1 MGAFIGRQE
10 EKDLINGILDR
21 ENGAIL
27 IYGKRKVGKTTL
39 IKEVL
44 QSRQEKCVYYEC
56 LKNTMKENLDAFTRE
71 LVRSRILPV
80 FLSFQSFIDL
90 FTYLNTIPEKLT
102 VVIDEYPYLKQL
114 TQPEIVDSSFQN
126 IIDNHLGNIH
136 LILSGSHIGMM
147 KDMVAENNAL
157 YGRFQ
162 TVIHLKELDYHIAAS
177 FYQEKTSYEKIAFHS
192 VFGGSPYV
200 LEKLDPDKSLRE
212 NVIRTILNPNSP
224 VFLYVSFLLMSDYSN
239 TINAERIFS
248 VLGNGRK
255 RYRDIENQMNAN
267 QTGNVLKQLKTL
279 VRLELIKR
287 AAPINRLGDA
297 KKTTYEINDNLM
309 RFYFT
314 YIYKNRSA
322 LEMIGPESFYDEYI
336 APTIRDFI
344 SRRFE
349 EICRNYFSIRA
360 KKGLLPGLRNI
371 GSYYYDDSRTKTN
384 GEFDVALDY
393 GGKFSIFEVKYLK
406 NPMEPNEIHH
416 ELGQIRDIKGLEVF
430 QIGFISANGFTEQE
444 EGILYYT
451 GDDIYS
457 AAGKGF

>member
-10 EKDLINGILDR
+10 EKDLVNGILDR

-44 QSRQEKCVYYEC
+44 QSRQEKCLYYEC

-255 RYRDIENQMNAN
+255 RYREI
-267 QTGNVLKQLKTL
+267 G
-279 VRLELIKR
+279 R
-287 AAPINRLGDA
+287 AH
-297 KKTTYEINDNLM
+297 
-309 RFYFT
+309 
-314 YIYKNRSA
+314 
-322 LEMIGPESFYDEYI
+322 
-336 APTIRDFI
+336 
-344 SRRFE
+344 
-349 EICRNYFSIRA
+349 
-360 KKGLLPGLRNI
+360 
-371 GSYYYDDSRTKTN
+371 
-384 GEFDVALDY
+384 V
-393 GGKFSIFEVKYLK
+393 
-406 NPMEPNEIHH
+406 
-416 ELGQIRDIKGLEVF
+416 
-430 QIGFISANGFTEQE
+430 
-444 EGILYYT
+444 
-451 GDDIYS
+451 
-457 AAGKGF
+457 